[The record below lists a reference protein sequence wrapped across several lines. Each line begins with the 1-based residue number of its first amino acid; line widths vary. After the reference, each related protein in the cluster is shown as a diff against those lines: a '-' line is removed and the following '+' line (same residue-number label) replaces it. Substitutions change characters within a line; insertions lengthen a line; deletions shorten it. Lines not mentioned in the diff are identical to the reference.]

1 MKGHTPEATC
11 QSGRNIG
18 LPASLVAGLMPH
30 LNPRA
35 VDTGSNDVRAPAA
48 LRVPRGWGGYRPEDW
63 GTSRACAKMV
73 RKNRLRR
80 AGLGGD
86 HI

>member
-1 MKGHTPEATC
+1 MKGHTPEATR

-35 VDTGSNDVRAPAA
+35 VDTGSNDVRVRRRYACRADGAA
-48 LRVPRGWGGYRPEDW
+48 AGRRIGERP
-63 GTSRACAKMV
+63 GLA
-73 RKNRLRR
+73 RR
-80 AGLGGD
+80 
-86 HI
+86 